1 MKEAWTEL
9 RQNLGKIHGIQEVTS
24 KLRPEGREEST
35 MRKAVQAKRTAWREV
50 LGEKEVVEDLG
61 EDCEEGDNE
70 CDERGGVGHQWGC
83 REELHAFLTS
93 AHLLI
98 LSGPSSQL
106 SNGFTLTTKSK
117 VQAGPT
123 ELSWPH
129 FPLLSN
135 LFTVCPP
142 GTLLF
147 LLLPEPPKHV
157 LCSGSRHLLCPL
169 QEMFCP
175 QAWPGPTLSI
185 LSYLSSLSSER
196 PFLNTLASICTS
208 APGFLLTLFYSL

>member
-9 RQNLGKIHGIQEVTS
+9 RQNLRKIHGIQEVTS

-50 LGEKEVVEDLG
+50 LGEKEVMEDLG

-106 SNGFTLTTKSK
+106 SNGFPHTYNKIQSAGRPHWALLTSLPTTLQL
-117 VQAGPT
+117 VYC
-123 ELSWPH
+123 LSSWY
-129 FPLLSN
+129 SA
-135 LFTVCPP
+135 
-142 GTLLF
+142 F
-147 LLLPEPPKHV
+147 LA
-157 LCSGSRHLLCPL
+157 
-169 QEMFCP
+169 FAWTP
-175 QAWPGPTLSI
+175 QAC
-185 LSYLSSLSSER
+185 SLLRE
-196 PFLNTLASICTS
+196 
-208 APGFLLTLFYSL
+208 